1 MSRVWSKYQQDIF
14 KVYNTT
20 NKNIVIAAAPGSGKT
35 STIVELLKQT
45 SPYKKAIFLCFNKS
59 IADELSTKVPQNT
72 KASTIHSLGIGLLY
86 KCLNRKIKITEYKN
100 FSLAKKHLKISH
112 IKPDKQSAFIF
123 TLSRMVD
130 LYRIN
135 LGENYDDLVQINDK
149 YGLLE
154 GEQDLELTWE
164 LINKIDEY
172 NLREDHQEFMV
183 DFTDMLFLPLFFKDR
198 FTFPKY
204 DVVFVDECLP
214 YHIPVITSD
223 YKSISIGNI
232 VENKLPV
239 EVLTYNEKTGNQEFK
254 KIVNWSRSLN
264 NKKMYKINF
273 KGIENK
279 YHNYTFLVCTYNH
292 KIYIKDLGYLMAE
305 DLKVGMIAQLETL
318 AEKTQ
323 KYKITQKGKDVL
335 SECMN
340 IKNQSEGNKCHKFNK
355 ILYKNRGGNGRINE
369 LQQKFCQDLISFTD
383 DDDWKM
389 ELVVKTDKESRETG
403 SPNHY
408 KIDIGNERRKIAIEI
423 DGNSH
428 QSEIVREKDF
438 RKDFFLRRNGWTV
451 KRIKNIELVRNYE
464 TILEQLEEKIICEG
478 DNCIKDVIITSIEET
493 YTNEKWVYDIEVED
507 NHNFYANGILVHN
520 CQDLSLLQKKLIDQI
535 IKPRTG
541 RFVSVGDQKQTI
553 YTFIGANKQSF
564 REFVEAPNTIELP
577 LSVSYRCPKK
587 VIEEANK
594 VFEGVEAFEGNI
606 DGEVV
611 YDGDI
616 DEAVDG
622 DMILC
627 RNNLPLVEL
636 FLRFLRQGK
645 KAIIFGKEYEKGLLY
660 ILNKIDTKDKEEAF
674 KKMDELLN
682 KASEDLKAKGVFAV
696 EKHPKYQALLEKI
709 TILKIISRSFN
720 DFSTVDQML
729 SKMFSDDTSKGII
742 LSTIHKMKGKENDV
756 IYFFLP
762 SLIPSKYAETQ
773 EELFQEKCLYYVCL
787 TRAKKKLIYVNN

>member
-14 KVYNTT
+14 KAYNTT

-45 SPYKKAIFLCFNKS
+45 PPYKKAIFLCFNKS

-100 FSLAKKHLKISH
+100 FTLAKKSLKISH
-112 IKPDKQSAFIF
+112 VKPDKQSAFIF

-172 NLREDHQEFMV
+172 NLKEDHQEFMV

-204 DVVFVDECLP
+204 DVVFCDE
-214 YHIPVITSD
+214 
-223 YKSISIGNI
+223 G
-232 VENKLPV
+232 
-239 EVLTYNEKTGNQEFK
+239 
-254 KIVNWSRSLN
+254 
-264 NKKMYKINF
+264 
-273 KGIENK
+273 
-279 YHNYTFLVCTYNH
+279 
-292 KIYIKDLGYLMAE
+292 
-305 DLKVGMIAQLETL
+305 
-318 AEKTQ
+318 
-323 KYKITQKGKDVL
+323 
-335 SECMN
+335 
-340 IKNQSEGNKCHKFNK
+340 
-355 ILYKNRGGNGRINE
+355 
-369 LQQKFCQDLISFTD
+369 
-383 DDDWKM
+383 
-389 ELVVKTDKESRETG
+389 
-403 SPNHY
+403 
-408 KIDIGNERRKIAIEI
+408 
-423 DGNSH
+423 
-428 QSEIVREKDF
+428 
-438 RKDFFLRRNGWTV
+438 
-451 KRIKNIELVRNYE
+451 
-464 TILEQLEEKIICEG
+464 
-478 DNCIKDVIITSIEET
+478 
-493 YTNEKWVYDIEVED
+493 
-507 NHNFYANGILVHN
+507 
-520 CQDLSLLQKKLIDQI
+520 QDLSLLQKRLIDQI

-541 RFVSVGDQKQTI
+541 RFVLVGDQKQTI

-594 VFEGVEAFEGNI
+594 VFEGVEAFEDNI
-606 DGEVV
+606 EGEVIH
-611 YDGDI
+611 DGDI
-616 DEAVDG
+616 DDAVDG
-622 DMILC
+622 DLILC

-645 KAIIFGKEYEKGLLY
+645 KAVIFGKEYEKGLLY
-660 ILNKIDTKDKEEAF
+660 ILNKVDTKDKEEAF
-674 KKMDELLN
+674 KRMDDLL
-682 KASEDLKAKGVFAV
+682 KKTSEDLKAKGVFSTD
-696 EKHPKYQALLEKI
+696 KHPKYQALLEKI
-709 TILKIISRSFN
+709 LILKAISRSFE

-742 LSTIHKMKGKENDV
+742 LSTIHKMKGKENDT
-756 IYFFLP
+756 IYFYLP
-762 SLIPSKYAETQ
+762 SLIPSKYAETA
-773 EELFQEKCLYYVCL
+773 EELYQEKCLYYVCL
-787 TRAKKKLIYVNN
+787 TRSKKKLVYVNN